1 MVCPFFAFYGGK
13 INRMP
18 KNGFYRILHRL
29 HSFLVNVIV
38 LLGFLMIGLF
48 LAGIRIYAVETGSM
62 QPAIPIN
69 SICFVN
75 QNTAYETISIG
86 DVIVFRK
93 GGNATVTHRV
103 VRITADGIVTKGDAN
118 NTEDSSLVTEENY
131 IGKLIYFIP
140 KIGIAVRFI
149 RTPAGMGLAISV
161 YLVLQILIFVLD
173 SEQKP
178 P

>member
-75 QNTAYETISIG
+75 QNTAYDEITTG
-86 DVIVFRK
+86 DVIVFQK
-93 GGNATVTHRV
+93 GENAIVTHRV
-103 VRITADGIVTKGDAN
+103 TAITAEGMLTKGDAN
-118 NTEDSSLVTEENY
+118 HTEDASLVTKEDY

-149 RTPAGMGLAISV
+149 RTRAGMIFAI
-161 YLVLQILIFVLD
+161 LKNAD
-173 SEQKP
+173 
-178 P
+178 

>member
-1 MVCPFFAFYGGK
+1 MQ
-13 INRMP
+13 
-18 KNGFYRILHRL
+18 KNGFYKIFCRL
-29 HSFLVNVIV
+29 HSFLVTAIVI
-38 LLGFLMIGLF
+38 LGFLIIGLF

-75 QNTAYETISIG
+75 QNTAYDEITTG

-93 GGNATVTHRV
+93 GENAIVTHRV
-103 VRITADGIVTKGDAN
+103 TAITAEGMVTKGDAN
-118 NTEDSSLVTEENY
+118 HTKDASLVTKGDY

-149 RTPAGMGLAISV
+149 RTRAGIVCVITV
-161 YLVLQILIFVLD
+161 YLILQILIFVLD
-173 SEQKP
+173 SEQKHP
-178 P
+178 